1 MDDRTRAGWRNPRG
15 VRAAVLDEQRI
26 DSEPT
31 KEVEAEMK
39 RIGSVVLCCIGVGA
53 IAAGTALAGNG
64 NATPNPN
71 QVAAHQC
78 TTELHAMGVKA
89 FKALYGD
96 PPKGQHAMRNC
107 QRQHGK
113 SARNLTNN
121 AAQQCKAEQ
130 ADPNFATT
138 HGGMTFDQVY
148 GTNHN
153 GKNSFGKCVSS
164 KVGSAQAQ
172 QDENVQN
179 AAQQCRAERSDPS
192 FAASHDGKSFTD
204 FYGTN
209 KNKKNAFG
217 KCVSQKAKAMN
228 SSPVPTT

>member
-1 MDDRTRAGWRNPRG
+1 
-15 VRAAVLDEQRI
+15 
-26 DSEPT
+26 
-31 KEVEAEMK
+31 MK

-53 IAAGTALAGNG
+53 IGAGAALADSS
-64 NATPNPN
+64 TPNPN

-96 PPKGQHAMRNC
+96 NAPKYQHAMRNC

-113 SARNLTNN
+113 SASNTVNN

-130 ADPNFATT
+130 ADPNFATN
-138 HGGMTFDQVY
+138 HGGMTFDQFY
-148 GTNHN
+148 GTNAN
-153 GKNSFGKCVSS
+153 DRNSFGKCVSS
-164 KVGSAQAQ
+164 KVRSSEAQ
-172 QDENVQN
+172 QDENTQN
-179 AAQQCRAERSDPS
+179 AAQQCRAERGDPG
-192 FAASHDGKSFTD
+192 FATAHGGKSFTD

-217 KCVSQKAKAMN
+217 KCVSQKAKALN
-228 SSPVPTT
+228 SSSSS